1 MLKKQIAI
9 AVLLILLLSIFSCK
23 DEVLPKPASYLRLDY
38 PEAEYV
44 SFENSTS
51 PFAFEINSK
60 AVIKG
65 GKDLGFAISYPKMKA
80 TIYLTYKP
88 VNNNIDKLL
97 RDAQKLTYE
106 HVIKADDILEQPYL
120 NPSKKVYGMFY
131 QVNGNAATNSQF
143 YVTDSTKH
151 FVTGSVYFYAKPNY
165 DSIMPAASY
174 VRNDMQRLMETLK
187 WK

>member
-1 MLKKQIAI
+1 MPKKNLTI
-9 AVLLILLLSIFSCK
+9 AVLFIVLFSVFSCK
-23 DEVLPKPASYLRLDY
+23 DDVLPKPSSRLRLDY
-38 PEAEYV
+38 PEAKYV
-44 SFENSTS
+44 NFKNECPFTFEMNSD
-51 PFAFEINSK
+51 AI
-60 AVIKG
+60 IKG
-65 GKDLGFAISYPKMKA
+65 EKECGFAISYPKMKA
-80 TIYLTYKP
+80 TIFLTYKP
-88 VNNNIDKLL
+88 VNNNINVLL

-120 NPSKKVYGMFY
+120 NPNKKVYGMFY
-131 QVNGNAATNSQF
+131 QVDGNAATNSQF

-174 VRNDMQRLMETLK
+174 IKNDMQRLMETLN

>member
-1 MLKKQIAI
+1 MCKKILAFST
-9 AVLLILLLSIFSCK
+9 ILLLSLLSFSCK
-23 DEVLPKPASYLRLDY
+23 DDVVPKPASYLRLDY
-38 PEAEYV
+38 PEAKYV
-44 SFENSTS
+44 NFENDCS
-51 PFAFEINSK
+51 FAFEINSDAIIRGEK
-60 AVIKG
+60 NC
-65 GKDLGFAISYPKMKA
+65 GFTISYPKMKA

-88 VNNNIDKLL
+88 VNNDIDKLL

-131 QVNGNAATNSQF
+131 QVNGDAATNSQF
-143 YVTDSTKH
+143 YATDSSKH
-151 FVTGSVYFYAKPNY
+151 FVTGSVYFYTKPNF

-174 VRNDMQRLMETLK
+174 IKNDMQRLMETIR

>member
-1 MLKKQIAI
+1 MFKKII
-9 AVLLILLLSIFSCK
+9 TFSILLLSFLAISCK
-23 DEVLPKPASYLRLDY
+23 DDVVPKPSGYLRLDY
-38 PEAEYV
+38 PEAKYV
-44 SFENSTS
+44 NFENEC
-51 PFAFEINSK
+51 PFAFEMNSQ

-65 GKDLGFAISYPKMKA
+65 EKECGFTITYPKMKA

-88 VNNNIDKLL
+88 VNNNINKLL

-120 NPSKKVYGMFY
+120 NPQKKVYGMFY
-131 QVNGNAATNSQF
+131 QVDGNAATNSQF
-143 YVTDSTKH
+143 YATDSIKH
-151 FVTGSVYFYAKPNY
+151 FVTGSIYFYAKPNF

-174 VRNDMQRLMETLK
+174 VKNDMQRLMETLK

>member
-1 MLKKQIAI
+1 MFKRII
-9 AVLLILLLSIFSCK
+9 SIIIILLVLTFTSCK
-23 DEVLPKPASYLRLDY
+23 DEVLPKPAGFLRLDY
-38 PEAEYV
+38 PEAKYLNFENTCPF
-44 SFENSTS
+44 SFEMNET
-51 PFAFEINSK
+51 
-60 AVIKG
+60 AVIHG
-65 GKDLGFAISYPKMKA
+65 AQECGFTITYPKKKA

-88 VNNNIDKLL
+88 VNNNIEKLL

-120 NPSKKVYGMFY
+120 NPQKKVYGMFY

-143 YVTDSTKH
+143 YVTDSTRH
-151 FVTGSVYFYAKPNY
+151 FITGSVYFYAKPNF

-174 VRNDMQRLMETLK
+174 IKNDMQRFMETLK